1 MKTLL
6 ERATPEFLSK
16 LELFEEAYPLTGDKV
31 RKILAVNQY
40 VLDLP
45 YGTILDLQNII
56 NDRFRSIYELFVPNN

>member
-6 ERATPEFLSK
+6 ERVTPEFISK
-16 LELFEEAYPLTGDKV
+16 LELFEETYPLTGEKV
-31 RKILAVNQY
+31 RKVLAENHY

-45 YGTILDLQNII
+45 YGIIIDLQNII

>member
-6 ERATPEFLSK
+6 ERATPEFISK
-16 LELFEEAYPLTGDKV
+16 LELFEEAYPITGEHIRKV
-31 RKILAVNQY
+31 LAKNHY

-56 NDRFRSIYELFVPNN
+56 NDRFGSIYELFVPNN